1 MGEGMDVCALGAR
14 RDACASRG
22 NVRPPR
28 KDGVRPRDVGAAVG
42 VSLLL
47 VSCMGRTP
55 HERPPPT
62 VGVVTIQPQPVI
74 LTTELPGRTNP
85 YEIADVRPQVGGIIK
100 ARLFAEGS
108 VVRAGQVLY
117 QIEPAP
123 FQAAY
128 DQARAQLASAEA
140 TVVDAKLK
148 AERLAALV
156 KLNSAARQDA
166 DDAEAASKEAEA
178 TVQQDR
184 AALEAARINL
194 AFTRITAP
202 ITGRIGIS
210 TVTKGALVT
219 ASQTTALDTI
229 QQLDPIYVDVTQS
242 VAQVTALRQ
251 SIQQG
256 HLDTGGAAEAHI
268 TLDNGVVYPFAGRLE
283 FTDITVDPTTD
294 AVTLRAVFPNPSG
307 LLLPGMFVRATVVEG
322 VNPAGLLAPEQGVS
336 RDQKG
341 EPTALVV
348 NAKGVAEQRQLQVNG
363 TVGNKWLVTAGLSAG
378 DRLIVESGQP
388 VEPGTAVRAVPA
400 DSQR

>member
-1 MGEGMDVCALGAR
+1 
-14 RDACASRG
+14 
-22 NVRPPR
+22 
-28 KDGVRPRDVGAAVG
+28 
-42 VSLLL
+42 
-47 VSCMGRTP
+47 MGRAR

-62 VGVVTIQPQPVI
+62 VGVVTIQPQPVT

-100 ARLFAEGS
+100 SRLFVEGS
-108 VVRAGQVLY
+108 IVRAGQVLY

-128 DQARAQLASAEA
+128 DQAKAQLANAEA

-148 AERLAALV
+148 ADRLTALV
-156 KLNSAARQDA
+156 KLNSEALQDA
-166 DDAEAASKEAEA
+166 DDAEAAYKEAVA
-178 TVQQDR
+178 TVQQDK

-194 AFTRITAP
+194 EFTRITAP

-219 ASQTTALDTI
+219 ASQTAALDTI
-229 QQLDPIYVDVTQS
+229 QRLDPIYVDVTQS

-251 SIQQG
+251 SITQG
-256 HLDTGGAAEAHI
+256 HLYTGGTAEAHI
-268 TLDNGVVYPFAGRLE
+268 TLDNGAAYPLAGRLE

-307 LLLPGMFVRATVVEG
+307 LLLPGMFVRATIVEG

-336 RDQKG
+336 HDQKG

-348 NAKGVAEQRQLQVNG
+348 NAKGVVEQRRLQVNG
-363 TVGNKWLVTAGLSAG
+363 TIGNKWLVTAGLSAG

-388 VEPGTAVRAVPA
+388 VEPGAAVRAVPA
-400 DSQR
+400 DNQR